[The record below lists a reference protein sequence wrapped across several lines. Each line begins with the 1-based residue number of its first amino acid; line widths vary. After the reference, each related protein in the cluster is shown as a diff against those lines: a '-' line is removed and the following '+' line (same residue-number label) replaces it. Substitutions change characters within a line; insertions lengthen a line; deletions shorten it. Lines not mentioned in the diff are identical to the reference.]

1 MNNELTIHNIA
12 WGTNDPQ
19 NGNAHGLIMFDNCNA
34 VWFSGNGARGFSY
47 EAYAAYSEAIFGYAP
62 YEEGQLSNWPIP
74 EIYKAARGGISAM
87 LGESGE
93 TQTLINFMNWVATFE
108 KRIEMNSMEALAQ
121 NVLGRNEN
129 FHSVTQFG
137 LRPVDI
143 TTGTLLTAPTH
154 GFPHGSPN

>member
-1 MNNELTIHNIA
+1 
-12 WGTNDPQ
+12 
-19 NGNAHGLIMFDNCNA
+19 
-34 VWFSGNGARGFSY
+34 
-47 EAYAAYSEAIFGYAP
+47 
-62 YEEGQLSNWPIP
+62 
-74 EIYKAARGGISAM
+74 M

-143 TTGTLLTAPTH
+143 ASGKLITAPTH